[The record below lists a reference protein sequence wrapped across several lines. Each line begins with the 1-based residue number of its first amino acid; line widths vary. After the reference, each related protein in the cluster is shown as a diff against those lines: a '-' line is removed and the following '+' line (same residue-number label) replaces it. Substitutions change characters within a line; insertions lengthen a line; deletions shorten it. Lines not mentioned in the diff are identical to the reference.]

1 MIPCLWRGIVFT
13 YDGAFLNLFVYSL
26 PLLPEI
32 AHMLSHRLPE
42 YLLKSRQTGHI
53 CRCEGVS
60 EGRFAEVIP
69 RIRESSFAYTLEM
82 STSSL
87 RLNTCRNCP
96 SINRYICEAYDSL
109 RAIIFSSFISPE
121 ILCPKTY
128 PLIICA
134 KHDTILLRVALA
146 FITCVSFPVW
156 SLGNYYTQRK
166 PRQYVFASPFR

>member
-1 MIPCLWRGIVFT
+1 MLRNLKRESFPVCLARTKFS
-13 YDGAFLNLFVYSL
+13 SL
-26 PLLPEI
+26 
-32 AHMLSHRLPE
+32 
-42 YLLKSRQTGHI
+42 LLKWSYIIQKNFSIT
-53 CRCEGVS
+53 EGFLVRLAF
-60 EGRFAEVIP
+60 ENVLRFAEVIP

-109 RAIIFSSFISPE
+109 RAFIFSSFISPE

-156 SLGNYYTQRK
+156 SLGNYYTQQK
-166 PRQYVFASPFR
+166 PRQYVFEVLIR